1 MALNKHPKVEIAKSV
16 EHTDNLETAR
26 TRQQVIMEV
35 LAAHQGDDETTVRQ
49 ALLTGLVLRGFPVPT
64 DAWLNAVAAELA
76 AGRAY
81 VVAPDLD
88 TSEFGRDISEPP
100 PSSLT

>member
-1 MALNKHPKVEIAKSV
+1 MAPNSDPEVKIAASV
-16 EHTDNLETAR
+16 EHTDKLESAR
-26 TRQQVIMEV
+26 TKQQVIMEV
-35 LAAHQGDDETTVRQ
+35 LAAHKGEDDSTVRQ
-49 ALLTGLVLRGFPVPT
+49 ALLTGLLLRGLPVPV
-64 DAWLNAVAAELA
+64 DPWLDAVAAELA

-88 TSEFGRDISEPP
+88 VSEFGRDLSEPP